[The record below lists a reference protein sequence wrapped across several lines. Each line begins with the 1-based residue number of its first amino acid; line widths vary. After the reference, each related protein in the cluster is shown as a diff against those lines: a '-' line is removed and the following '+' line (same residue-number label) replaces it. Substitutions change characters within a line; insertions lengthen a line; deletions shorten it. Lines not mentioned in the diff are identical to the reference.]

1 MYIKLFDKQG
11 NKLQTFKGKTLY
23 KNASKDFPDLY
34 LASLYK
40 DNGEYVKCLYDAN
53 RGGLQV

>member
-1 MYIKLFDKQG
+1 MYIKLYDKQG

-23 KNASKDFPDLY
+23 RNVHKDFPSLY

-40 DNGEYVKCLYDAN
+40 DNGDYVKCLYDAN
-53 RGGLQV
+53 RGGIQA